1 MSSDEKEG
9 AKRYNGWAN
18 YETWCV
24 HLWMSNEQGSYG
36 YWRGEARKQRSEA
49 PSCANVE
56 RGIWGAEDAAKFG
69 LADQMKGELE
79 ALVWLW
85 NEEGTCRNC
94 MKRAVP
100 TQKASLFS
108 DLLSAALS
116 EVDWHEVAEAFLEEL
131 EPEEPEPSDDDQEHD
146 EEETSTTEEPKGP
159 LFSLGQVVSTP
170 GALAALSREDIDA
183 AIRRHVSGDW
193 GEVSEADR
201 TENDLSVREGFRVLS
216 EYRGQNDCRFWVITE
231 ADRSST
237 TVLLP
242 EEY

>member
-1 MSSDEKEG
+1 MSDD

-24 HLWMSNEQGSYG
+24 HMWMSNEQGSYG

-56 RGIWGAEDAAKFG
+56 RGIWDAEDAAKFG

-131 EPEEPEPSDDDQEHD
+131 EPVKPELTDDQED
-146 EEETSTTEEPKGP
+146 DKAEEEASTSEQPNGP
-159 LFSLGQVVSTP
+159 LFSLGRVVSTP
-170 GALAALSREDIDA
+170 GALAALSRDDIETA
-183 AIRRHVSGDW
+183 LRRHVMGDW
-193 GEVSEADR
+193 GDVPEVDR
-201 TENDLSVREGFRVLS
+201 NENDLSVREGFRVLS
-216 EYRGQNDCRFWVITE
+216 AYRGKSGCRFWVITE
-231 ADRSST
+231 ADRSLT